1 MRKKSA
7 GKKPVVI
14 VAHPAGTDT
23 ESNKDQVED
32 EDGTADD
39 DVESENGKPEE
50 DSSKKMDTSEIDTAN
65 LLGGDPKAPPPKR
78 AAAVDADA
86 KLQKSPAKK
95 PRIVKEEDTSDDAML
110 ATLIK
115 TIYTKVANLER
126 KVEQLLSITSR
137 NTEHVVDLTR
147 LEGKLDAAV
156 ATAAAVPIKSET
168 SVVDPKAAVA
178 FVESSLMSATL
189 WPNFGGNE
197 YWISKQRAA
206 LGPQGASA
214 DVNTVRFFFLMS
226 EL

>member
-1 MRKKSA
+1 MRKQK
-7 GKKPVVI
+7 KKPAVI

-95 PRIVKEEDTSDDAML
+95 PRIVKEQDTSDDAML

>member
-7 GKKPVVI
+7 GKKPAVI